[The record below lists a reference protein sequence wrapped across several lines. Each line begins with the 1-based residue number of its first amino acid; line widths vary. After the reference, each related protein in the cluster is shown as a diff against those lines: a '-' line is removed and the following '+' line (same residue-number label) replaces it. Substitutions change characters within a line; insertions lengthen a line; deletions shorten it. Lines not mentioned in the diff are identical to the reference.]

1 MKNGRT
7 LSLLISKLIERTN
20 GDVWTRK
27 RTQPNLFATTVLG
40 RKIEVEWDNGD
51 DAALYINDQPI
62 KCDLEEAQSLYKAVV
77 DQQDRKRPGK
87 RNVVRN
93 LLRDIRESEGKGK

>member
-1 MKNGRT
+1 MKSGRA
-7 LSLLISKLIERTN
+7 LSSLIGKLIEYTN
-20 GDVWTRK
+20 GDIRTWK
-27 RTQPNLFATTVLG
+27 RTQPNLFETTVLG

-51 DAALYINDQPI
+51 DVALYINDRPI
-62 KCDLEEAQSLYKAVV
+62 KGDPEELQSLYKAVV

-93 LLRDIRESEGKGK
+93 LLRDIRADERKIK